1 MGEKKD
7 FLPSIISRSVS
18 ECIPF
23 LSTRKSHG
31 TYSVRFPFKSQT
43 NRKTSSSEGK

>member
-18 ECIPF
+18 VCIPF
-23 LSTRKSHG
+23 LWSRKSHG
-31 TYSVRFPFKSQT
+31 TYSIRFPFKSQT
-43 NRKTSSSEGK
+43 DGKTSSSEGK